1 MRRLVIAIL
10 FACLWAPSA
19 LGQTLDSL
27 DDVRALTQ
35 RSMDHVLAGKVDDV
49 FIELLPHRPL
59 PENELSMLRMQTL
72 TQRNLVGERFG
83 DSIGIV
89 RVNER
94 IIADSTVRI
103 TFIEKFE
110 RHVVRWV
117 FTYYKPEDQWLV
129 NSIVWDDDIDALF

>member
-35 RSMDHVLAGKVDDV
+35 RSMDHVLAGTVDDV
-49 FIELLPHRPL
+49 FIELLPHWPL
-59 PENELSMLRMQTL
+59 PKNELSMLRMQTL
-72 TQRNLVGERFG
+72 TRRNLVGERFG

-94 IIADSTVRI
+94 IIADSIVRI

-117 FTYYKPEDQWLV
+117 FAYYKPEDQWLV
-129 NSIVWDDDIDALF
+129 NFIVWDDDIDALF